1 MTTPYAFIPQVG
13 NTIMTEHTPQ
23 GYKPEESDRAD
34 ESIRVKVS
42 AEEMQELKAEE
53 FFSRNRE
60 EDVRLFEA
68 EANLFRRLSK
78 EEQFKLA
85 EYKVI
90 RDKILDHQEIDWT
103 KFEGGSA

>member
-13 NTIMTEHTPQ
+13 NTTMTEHNPQ
-23 GYKPEESDRAD
+23 GHKPEESDRAD

-42 AEEMQELKAEE
+42 AKEMEELKAEE

-78 EEQFKLA
+78 EEQLKLA